1 MEISGS
7 CFCNAVQFKVSG
19 APKAVVN
26 CHCNFCRKHSGAAF
40 STYAVVPEADLE
52 IISGADYISSFQIKE
67 DAHKHFCKQCGSPIF
82 NKNARYPGLCM
93 IYLGGIS
100 ASSCIAPTA
109 NIYCESQLAWVPS
122 IPELRSF
129 SQGIAKQAKQ

>member
-7 CFCNAVQFKVSG
+7 CFCSAVQFKVNS
-19 APKAVVN
+19 APRAVVN

-40 STYAVVPEADLE
+40 STYAAVPEAALE
-52 IISGADYISSFQIKE
+52 IISGTDSISSFQVEE

-100 ASSCIAPTA
+100 GSSSIAPTA
-109 NIYCESQLAWVPS
+109 NIYCESQLDWVPS
-122 IPELRSF
+122 ITDIRSF
-129 SQGIAKQAKQ
+129 DQGVAKQAK